1 MKNVTLSAWQKGD
14 LVKLSNDGEF
24 RLISDPY
31 LQEDGNIVCDTD
43 RGNTVLY
50 LSLIENAFLL
60 EDIYGN
66 KNIF

>member
-1 MKNVTLSAWQKGD
+1 MKNLNLSAWQKGD
-14 LVKLSNDGEF
+14 LVKLTNGGEF
-24 RLISDPY
+24 RLISEPY

-43 RGNTVLY
+43 KGDTIFY
-50 LSLIENAFLL
+50 LSLIENAFLI